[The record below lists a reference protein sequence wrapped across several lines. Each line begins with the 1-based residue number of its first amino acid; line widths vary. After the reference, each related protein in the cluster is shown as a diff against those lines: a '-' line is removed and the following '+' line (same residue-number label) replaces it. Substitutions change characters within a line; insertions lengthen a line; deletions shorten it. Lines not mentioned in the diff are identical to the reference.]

1 MRRYI
6 CIHGHFYQPPRENPW
21 TESVE
26 TQESAGS
33 FHDWNDRVTAECYE
47 PNTAA
52 RLLDETGRIRL
63 LLNNF
68 GRISFNFGP
77 TLLSWLERQHTDV
90 YEEILKADFESL
102 DRFSGHGT
110 AIAQAY
116 NHMILPLA
124 SARDKRTQILWGLA
138 DFRHRYRRE
147 SEGMWLPETAVD
159 TETLESLADAGVRFA
174 ILAPHQGRRNIK
186 GHPARFEN
194 DGKNID
200 TTLPAICRLPSGK
213 SITLFFYDT
222 TLAGEIAFGPL
233 LKNGADFFR
242 KIMSRFPPEDE
253 TPRLVHAATD
263 GETFGHHH
271 HFGEMALAY
280 CLDRIEKSGEAR
292 LTTYGEFLD
301 ITPQLQEVVLR
312 ENTSWSCVHGI
323 ERWRSDCGC
332 SGERQDYHQKWRRPL
347 RESLDWLKSRLDQ
360 IFESEA
366 AKLLT
371 APWQARDEYIQVV
384 LERNPENSKSFLQRW
399 LVQEMGPASITR
411 ALSLLEMERHGMLM
425 FTSCAWFFDDI
436 GRIETVQVLRYAA
449 RAIQLAGRFTD
460 EALEGG
466 FLEKLKAAPGN
477 TRALPDGAEVYKKLV
492 LPARVDLFRVA
503 AHYAIFALF
512 REKAESVNINR
523 YAVETEKLKIL
534 EGEKGNLALGRCR
547 FKSLVTLE
555 EKTIS
560 FAAFH
565 LGAHNVLCG
574 TGSFQ
579 EPDDHDA
586 MEHSLGTAF
595 RKAYVQGIVREMD
608 KYFGHHNY
616 TMDHLFRDERR
627 LVLEKI
633 TEEAARPF
641 FEACGT
647 FSENQA
653 LLMEYLDENDIPVPH
668 VFKTALSLSL
678 TREMELLFR
687 QKRLDLDLVEDRAD
701 EFTRW
706 NLEIPCSVIADQ
718 ASEHLEKL
726 IQEADST
733 RDPACLDEAL
743 RLLTLF
749 DRQGEPLDLHKGQK
763 AFFELAQQITE
774 AENQEGYSRI
784 FSSSAYLL
792 LADKLGI
799 SHQQV
804 P

>member
-1 MRRYI
+1 M
-6 CIHGHFYQPPRENPW
+6 E
-21 TESVE
+21 
-26 TQESAGS
+26 
-33 FHDWNDRVTAECYE
+33 
-47 PNTAA
+47 
-52 RLLDETGRIRL
+52 
-63 LLNNF
+63 
-68 GRISFNFGP
+68 
-77 TLLSWLERQHTDV
+77 
-90 YEEILKADFESL
+90 
-102 DRFSGHGT
+102 
-110 AIAQAY
+110 
-116 NHMILPLA
+116 
-124 SARDKRTQILWGLA
+124 
-138 DFRHRYRRE
+138 
-147 SEGMWLPETAVD
+147 
-159 TETLESLADAGVRFA
+159 
-174 ILAPHQGRRNIK
+174 
-186 GHPARFEN
+186 
-194 DGKNID
+194 
-200 TTLPAICRLPSGK
+200 
-213 SITLFFYDT
+213 
-222 TLAGEIAFGPL
+222 
-233 LKNGADFFR
+233 
-242 KIMSRFPPEDE
+242 
-253 TPRLVHAATD
+253 
-263 GETFGHHH
+263 
-271 HFGEMALAY
+271 
-280 CLDRIEKSGEAR
+280 
-292 LTTYGEFLD
+292 
-301 ITPQLQEVVLR
+301 
-312 ENTSWSCVHGI
+312 
-323 ERWRSDCGC
+323 
-332 SGERQDYHQKWRRPL
+332 
-347 RESLDWLKSRLDQ
+347 
-360 IFESEA
+360 
-366 AKLLT
+366 
-371 APWQARDEYIQVV
+371 
-384 LERNPENSKSFLQRW
+384 
-399 LVQEMGPASITR
+399 PASITR

-436 GRIETVQVLRYAA
+436 GRIEAVQVLRYAA
-449 RAIQLAGRFTD
+449 RAIQLAERFTD
-460 EALEGG
+460 EALERG
-466 FLEKLKAAPGN
+466 FLERLKAAPGN
-477 TRALPDGAEVYKKLV
+477 TRALPDGAEVYKNLV

-512 REKAESVNINR
+512 HEKAESVNINR

-534 EGEKGNLALGRCR
+534 EDGKGNLALGRCR

-574 TGSFQ
+574 TGSFR
-579 EPDDHDA
+579 ESDDHDA
-586 MEHSLGTAF
+586 MEQSLERAF

-608 KYFGHHNY
+608 RYFGHHNY

-633 TEEAARPF
+633 TEKAARPF

-678 TREMELLFR
+678 TREMEVLFR

-733 RDPACLDEAL
+733 RDPACLDETL

-749 DRQGEPLDLHKGQK
+749 DRHGKPLDLHKGQK